1 MARKEMKTIYI
12 ELDVWR
18 VLTTKALGK
27 LWRGATFGP
36 LSPLHYAEVPRPPLP
51 GPRWVRV
58 KTRLAG
64 ICGSDLH
71 LVFIEGSLSVAP
83 AALPGHARM
92 YMGHEAVGD
101 VIEVGPGVS
110 RFQVGERVVIHG
122 GNDCL
127 SMGVEPP
134 CRHCAV
140 GNRALCENSSE
151 LSGPHAVG
159 GGWGEEFVRHENS
172 LFPVP
177 EGLSDEE
184 AVLIEPASNG
194 VRAALRGD
202 PQPGDRVLIIG
213 AGTLGLMTL
222 QALRAAQP
230 DVDVTISVLF
240 PYQAEEALK
249 RGADR
254 TLIGEDLYQATAQ
267 LTGAKL
273 YQGSF
278 PSISLRPLRTSGN
291 RMLLGGFDLIYDCV
305 GAEAT
310 LGTAL
315 RCARAGGR
323 VVLVGV
329 KLSPM
334 KLDLTPVW
342 HQEVDLRGFYA
353 HGVEEWEG
361 ERLSSYERGVKW
373 VQEGRMNLRGMVT
386 HRFPLAAYSQALAL
400 ASAWDKQR
408 YRSIKVAFEFK

>member
-1 MARKEMKTIYI
+1 MRTIYI
-12 ELDVWR
+12 ELDVLR
-18 VLTTKALGK
+18 VLATKALGRV
-27 LWRGATFGP
+27 WRGAYFSP
-36 LSPLHYAEVPRPPLP
+36 IAPLHYADIPRPPLP

-58 KTRLAG
+58 RTRLAG
-64 ICGSDLH
+64 ICGSELH

-110 RFQVGERVVIHG
+110 RFQVGDRVVIHG

-127 SMGVEPP
+127 SMEIEPP

-151 LSGPHAVG
+151 LSGPQAVG
-159 GGWGEEFVRHENS
+159 GGWGEEFLRHENN

-194 VRAALRGD
+194 VRAALRGE
-202 PQPGDRVLIIG
+202 PRPGDRVLIIG

-222 QALRAAQP
+222 QAVRAAQP
-230 DVDVTISVLF
+230 DCDITVSVLF
-240 PYQAEEALK
+240 EYQAEEALR

-254 TLIGEDLYQATAQ
+254 ALIREDLYQATAR

-273 YQGSF
+273 YRGF
-278 PSISLRPLRTSGN
+278 RGN

-305 GAEAT
+305 GTEAT

-315 RCARAGGR
+315 RCARAGGK

-329 KLSPM
+329 KLAPM
-334 KLDLTPVW
+334 ELDLTPVW
-342 HQEVDLRGFYA
+342 HQEVDLRGFHA

-361 ERLSSYERGVKW
+361 ERLSSYERVVQW
-373 VQEGRMNLRGMVT
+373 VQEGRMNLKGMVT
-386 HRFPLAAYSQALAL
+386 HRFPLDQYRQALAL

-408 YRSIKVAFEFK
+408 YRSIKVVFEHS